1 MSTEFRKGQISIQGT
16 IKLLSS
22 STIVTFMFPLFFWT
36 GGSKLMHKP
45 HYKCLEIHKEV
56 CPSQSNS
63 KKENFPWNLHTGG
76 KGQLIYADVLH

>member
-1 MSTEFRKGQISIQGT
+1 MSTEFGKGQISIQGT

-22 STIVTFMFPLFFWT
+22 STIVTFMFPFFSG
-36 GGSKLMHKP
+36 GGSKLMHKL

-63 KKENFPWNLHTGG
+63 KKENFPWNLCTGG